1 MQGLSCGAS
10 ITLYFRSFRAMYT
23 SRDCHQISFF
33 DFNQT
38 CGLQLDKTNE
48 WVLLAD
54 QLDWNKMEDQSGYAT
69 LFPGNTGHPT
79 KPFRMAMGAL
89 IIQKRKHLSDRA
101 LVKEI
106 AENPYLQ
113 YFIGCKAFQN
123 KCPFTA
129 PLLVSFR
136 KRLNEEAVMACNE
149 VFLSTAKPTPEHQED
164 DIKDKENENE
174 NAGTAILD
182 ATCSPSNIKYP
193 QDFELLNDAREKLEE
208 IIDYFH
214 NLYHPWPKP
223 RTYRK
228 VARKS
233 YLALAKAKKR
243 TAKKIRMEIRR
254 QLEHVRRDLGYLA
267 AYMGEGYALPDKY
280 VDYYLTILKLYEQQ
294 KYMYDNKTHQ
304 VSDRIV
310 SISQPYIRPIVR
322 GKAKAPVEFGAK
334 YDVSVDE
341 KGHVRLEKVSFTPYN
356 ECTIFVDAIERYYKR
371 TGHYPERVLVDQI
384 YRTRENR
391 KYCKDHGI
399 RMSGP
404 KLGRPKANEPK
415 QTKQEYQDN
424 VDRIEVERFF
434 SVDKRCSG
442 AGLIMTKLEETSL
455 CSIALSVF
463 VTNLFAIP
471 IAPYFLLFFW
481 DDGCNYGKCHFLW
494 IEEAV

>member
-1 MQGLSCGAS
+1 MMKLLFIIWMVFASLPLSANISNPLSDERGGRGKVMPREQATHFCCLLMNDGES
-10 ITLYFRSFRAMYT
+10 IMPLSVHARRVLEPSNSLSSEQLFVDFLMREDNWQTLR
-23 SRDCHQISFF
+23 
-33 DFNQT
+33 
-38 CGLQLDKTNE
+38 
-48 WVLLAD
+48 
-54 QLDWNKMEDQSGYAT
+54 
-69 LFPGNTGHPT
+69 LFPHRQDDGNVDTDDNDP
-79 KPFRMAMGAL
+79 
-89 IIQKRKHLSDRA
+89 
-101 LVKEI
+101 V
-106 AENPYLQ
+106 
-113 YFIGCKAFQN
+113 
-123 KCPFTA
+123 
-129 PLLVSFR
+129 
-136 KRLNEEAVMACNE
+136 
-149 VFLSTAKPTPEHQED
+149 TP
-164 DIKDKENENE
+164 
-174 NAGTAILD
+174 
-182 ATCSPSNIKYP
+182 
-193 QDFELLNDAREKLEE
+193 
-208 IIDYFH
+208 
-214 NLYHPWPKP
+214 
-223 RTYRK
+223 
-228 VARKS
+228 V
-233 YLALAKAKKR
+233 AKAKKR

>member
-1 MQGLSCGAS
+1 
-10 ITLYFRSFRAMYT
+10 MYK
-23 SRDCHQISFF
+23 SSNCHQISFF
-33 DFNQT
+33 DFNQS

-48 WVLLAD
+48 WVILAD
-54 QLDWNKMEDQSGYAT
+54 QMDWDEMEKQSGYADQ
-69 LFPGNTGHPT
+69 FPGKTGHPT
-79 KPFRMAMGAL
+79 KPFRMALGAQ
-89 IIQKRKHLSDRA
+89 IIQRRKQCSDRV
-101 LVKEI
+101 LTKEI

-113 YFIGCKAFQN
+113 YFIGCESFQ
-123 KCPFTA
+123 KQCPFTA

-136 KRLNEEAVMACNE
+136 KRIDLDALMAANEIY
-149 VFLSTAKPTPEHQED
+149 LSTAAPTNEHQGEED
-164 DIKDKENENE
+164 TGCSEGE
-174 NAGTAILD
+174 NAGTLILD

-193 QDFELLNDAREKLEE
+193 QDFVLLNDAREKLEQM
-208 IIDYFH
+208 IDYFH
-214 NLYHPWPKP
+214 GMYHPWKKP

-243 TAKKIRMEIRR
+243 SAKNIRMEIRR

-267 AYMGEGYALPDKY
+267 AYMAEGYALPDKY

-304 VSDRIV
+304 VADRIV

-341 KGHVRLEKVSFTPYN
+341 KGHARLEKVSFTPYN
-356 ECTIFVDAIERYYKR
+356 ESTIFQDAIERYRKR

-384 YRTRENR
+384 YRTRDNLNF
-391 KYCKDHGI
+391 CKERGI
-399 RMSGP
+399 RISGP
-404 KLGRPKANEPK
+404 KLGRPKKDASPEDDK
-415 QTKQEYQDN
+415 EAHQDN
-424 VDRIEVERFF
+424 TDRIEVERFF
-434 SVDKRCSG
+434 SLDKRCNG

-455 CSIALSVF
+455 ASIALSIF

-471 IAPYFLLFFW
+471 IAPNFLLYFADCGQNGFSF
-481 DDGCNYGKCHFLW
+481 HS
-494 IEEAV
+494 IEFIEAV